1 MHTFDSLARTMV
13 APRPKAARRTPVLL
27 HLVPL
32 TCALLPL
39 GVMMQAW
46 WLTA

>member
-13 APRPKAARRTPVLL
+13 SPRPKAARHSPMLL
-27 HLVPL
+27 HIVPL
-32 TCALLPL
+32 LCALLPL
-39 GVMMQAW
+39 VVMMQAW